1 MSSSDSIS
9 SDVANSQGHGFPGS
23 RKASRSLKLF
33 KENDDGKRHYRR
45 KLSSS
50 SRRRGN
56 HHLSDELYSLRH
68 MRSRQAIS
76 KKQPAF
82 PEAILNDSDLS
93 TDEDDIASESVV
105 DDDVDNCVV
114 SNPTP
119 RHFSGDSTGTF
130 SHHNTKNGLEI
141 NVKPSGGDPIIA
153 GNSSS
158 ATNSSSSRKIKQVA
172 SATYVPHKHEAK
184 SSPTR
189 SDSSPAKPPQD
200 SSRIGDDS
208 SSGQLQN
215 SCEDSSL
222 HSPGHHISEGLII
235 PARKSDHQDGHL
247 NDDSSSAAAS
257 TATTTIDE
265 NDEAVEVGKLESPM
279 VLPHSA
285 SFSSSKAK
293 YPLSVELTP
302 FKHRVGG
309 HTAIFRFSHRAVCK
323 TLLNRE
329 NLWYESIEHNHGE
342 LLKFL
347 PKYIGV
353 LNVRHSQY
361 EVPDSSSPGNPH
373 DNSASPSMDTTA
385 EVVLDDNIH
394 IVPDSLLPLCVSKQ
408 PSPEQGPNDSQMAI
422 SPTLSLA
429 SPSTSWGA
437 TTVNRKLQEL
447 VIQEVFAPREQLVQ
461 KIQESKGIQKL
472 KSAEGS
478 LEHAHSSIDLSSLN
492 HPSGKLGGKLRR
504 QLSQPFSVEDRDN
517 LLADMVNNSLNVNDD
532 QGEDDSMLSRTDDQ
546 DNDVDNDVVFSM
558 DGEDS
563 RNTASIVASPHKV
576 IYSTERFI
584 LLEDLT
590 QGMIHPCVMDLK
602 MGTRQYG
609 VDASEKKKR
618 SQLQKCLETTSYHL
632 GVRICGM
639 QVWDSH
645 KGEYFYRD
653 KYFGRKVKAG
663 PQFRACLIKFLYDG
677 KSQERVL
684 RHIARIL
691 DDLDELYGII
701 ARLKGYRLYG
711 SSLLLMYDG
720 GDPESFLRLKL
731 IDFAQCI
738 TSDADLSKMRTPPQH
753 PNLADHGFLQGLNSL
768 KLYFE
773 NIWELY
779 AGDLK
784 PKNMTDELYGTFSD
798 KPIDG
803 MDPFSL
809 SDYSSRDTLNLG
821 MDDESATHSLDLSS
835 VHGSRLMITEL

>member
-1 MSSSDSIS
+1 M
-9 SDVANSQGHGFPGS
+9 
-23 RKASRSLKLF
+23 
-33 KENDDGKRHYRR
+33 
-45 KLSSS
+45 
-50 SRRRGN
+50 
-56 HHLSDELYSLRH
+56 RH

-93 TDEDDIASESVV
+93 TDEDDTASESVV
-105 DDDVDNCVV
+105 DDDDAENCTVSETDQRHFHDD
-114 SNPTP
+114 SNP
-119 RHFSGDSTGTF
+119 HTF
-130 SHHNTKNGLEI
+130 SHHTPKSGLEI
-141 NVKPSGGDPIIA
+141 TVKSSGGDSAIA
-153 GNSSS
+153 GHSSS

-172 SATYVPHKHEAK
+172 SATYVPHKHETK
-184 SSPTR
+184 SSPTK
-189 SDSSPAKPPQD
+189 SDSPPAKSPKD
-200 SSRIGDDS
+200 SSGTGDNTLPVR
-208 SSGQLQN
+208 LQN
-215 SCEDSSL
+215 SSEDSSL
-222 HSPGHHISEGLII
+222 HSSGLYPNNGYKI
-235 PARKSDHQDGHL
+235 PTRKSE
-247 NDDSSSAAAS
+247 NEDDQLEDNSSSSAAAS

-265 NDEAVEVGKLESPM
+265 NDEAVEVGKLESPV

-361 EVPDSSSPGNPH
+361 DVPDLSSPGQAQ

-394 IVPDSLLPLCVSKQ
+394 IVPDSLLPLCVSKH
-408 PSPEQGPNDSQMAI
+408 PSPEQAPNDSQIAI
-422 SPTLSLA
+422 SPTPSLA

-461 KIQESKGIQKL
+461 KIQESKGLPKL
-472 KSAEGS
+472 NSAEGA

-492 HPSGKLGGKLRR
+492 NPSTKSGGRLRR

-517 LLADMVNNSLNVNDD
+517 LLADMVNNSLNINDD
-532 QGEDDSMLSRTDDQ
+532 QVEDDSILNRAEDQ
-546 DNDVDNDVVFSM
+546 DNDADNDVVFSM
-558 DGEDS
+558 DGEDN
-563 RNTASIVASPHKV
+563 RNTASTVASPHKI

-639 QVWDSH
+639 QVWDSQ

-691 DDLDELYGII
+691 GDLDELYGII

-720 GDPESFLRLKL
+720 GDPASLLRLKL

-753 PNLADHGFLQGLNSL
+753 PNLADHGFLQGLSSL

-773 NIWELY
+773 NIWTLY
-779 AGDLK
+779 AGNLK
-784 PKNMTDELYGTFSD
+784 PENMTDELYAKFAD

-809 SDYSSRDTLNLG
+809 SDYSSKDTLNLG
-821 MDDESATHSLDLSS
+821 MDDESATHSLDMNSI
-835 VHGSRLMITEL
+835 HGSRLMMTEL